1 MTLACMSL
9 ILSIGIS
16 PSAERQQPS
25 APAVTQ
31 STAPSILSTP
41 GVVSPEVLKSVRPM
55 YTADAKKAKIHG
67 IVRLQVVV
75 LPDGTVTDVH
85 IVKSL
90 DKKLGLDEEAIK
102 AAKQWRFKPGMK
114 DGEPVAVQVYL
125 EPTFTL
131 K

>member
-25 APAVTQ
+25 APPATHP
-31 STAPSILSTP
+31 TDPSIPSAP
-41 GVVSPEVLKSVRPM
+41 VMVSPQVLKSVGPM

-90 DKKLGLDEEAIK
+90 DKYLGLDQEAVK
-102 AAKQWRFKPGMK
+102 AAKQWLFKPGTK
-114 DGEPVAVQVYL
+114 DGVPVPVQVIIEL
-125 EPTFTL
+125 TFKL